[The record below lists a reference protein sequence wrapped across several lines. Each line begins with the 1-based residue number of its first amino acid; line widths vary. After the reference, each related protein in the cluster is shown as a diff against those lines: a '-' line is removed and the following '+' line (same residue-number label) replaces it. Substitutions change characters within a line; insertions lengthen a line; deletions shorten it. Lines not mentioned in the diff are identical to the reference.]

1 MFHARGHG
9 QGFEELYRLKTWQN
23 EKDMIRP
30 VSTLFSMEKTYLHY
44 KGRRFKMLLMMRR
57 GRLAADKHQ
66 QAGSSTVSVLK
77 YAVEMFHGSNLE
89 YGA

>member
-1 MFHARGHG
+1 
-9 QGFEELYRLKTWQN
+9 
-23 EKDMIRP
+23 MIRP
-30 VSTLFSMEKTYLHY
+30 VSTLFGLENTYWHY

-66 QAGSSTVSVLK
+66 QAGSSTLSVFK
-77 YAVEMFHGSNLE
+77 YAVELFQGSNLE